1 MQASES
7 RLARALLV
15 LLSVLSLSAKST
27 FAQAINSC
35 KYLVVVDF
43 TSDPYGIANELR
55 SQASARGFIVVSAV
69 TDVSPND
76 LLKACLMSG
85 SWSSGG
91 YGGQLAMRVV
101 DANGELIA
109 EAATGATNWVSV
121 KRTVHG
127 AVGKIYSQL
136 GYTGFNENIY
146 HIRIQRDYPT
156 RPKMAITEEVIKKV
170 EPRNHVEG
178 IWSDTHD
185 QYRLGIVSAPGG
197 SGADYVAVVLRSNS
211 PLWEPG
217 EVKAEIRATAST
229 NVFTCTYFLANKKPA
244 GTTLTL
250 DHDSVLRGSLSTT
263 KGVFDLLLIRVWP
276 DVAKES
282 AGPKESPGPRSES
295 SGMSGTGFLVTR
307 TGLLV
312 TNWHVV
318 ADAKNISVA
327 FPGWNGSANAVVV
340 IRDVVNDLA
349 VLRVTDR
356 AKVTTTCVELPF
368 QLASSNGVKL
378 GERVSTIGYPLTS
391 MLGSNPKFSEGVVSS
406 KSGWQDDPRSF
417 QISAQVQ
424 PGSSGSPLFD
434 GDGNIIGVVV
444 ATLDAARVYQ
454 AASAIPQNVNF
465 AIKTDYLMNLLAMLP
480 GESLAARTT
489 AFSPEKAAQCVAI
502 IHAW

>member
-1 MQASES
+1 MQAFES

-15 LLSVLSLSAKST
+15 LLSVLSLFATST

-35 KYLVVVDF
+35 KYLVVTDF
-43 TSDPYGIANELR
+43 SSDPYGIATELR
-55 SQASARGFIVVSAV
+55 AQAAAKGFVVISTVNNVSAS
-69 TDVSPND
+69 DV
-76 LLKACLMSG
+76 LKVCVMSG
-85 SWSSGG
+85 SWSSGA

-101 DANGELIA
+101 DVGGELIA
-109 EAATGATNWVSV
+109 EAAAAGTNWVSV

-127 AVGKIYSQL
+127 AVGKIYNQL
-136 GYTGFNENIY
+136 GYTGFNEDIY
-146 HIRIQRDYPT
+146 HFRIQRDYPT
-156 RPKMAITEEVIKKV
+156 RPKIAITEQDIKKG
-170 EPRNHVEG
+170 EPQNHVEG
-178 IWSDTHD
+178 IWSDTED
-185 QYRLGIVSAPGG
+185 KYRLGIVPATGG
-197 SGADYVAVVLRSNS
+197 SGSDYFAVVLRSNS

-217 EVKAEIRATAST
+217 EVKAEIRRTASPD
-229 NVFTCTYFLANKKPA
+229 VFTCTYFMANKKPA
-244 GTTLTL
+244 GMTLTL
-250 DHDSVLRGSLSTT
+250 AHDSVLHGSFPTPNGS
-263 KGVFDLLLIRVWP
+263 FDLQLMRVWP
-276 DVAKES
+276 DIAKES
-282 AGPKESPGPRSES
+282 ASATSEK
-295 SGMSGTGFLVTR
+295 SGVSGTGFLISR
-307 TGLLV
+307 TGLLA

-318 ADAKNISVA
+318 ADAKNISVT
-327 FPGWNGSANAVVV
+327 FPGWDGSANAEIV

-356 AKVTTTCVELPF
+356 PKVTTTCVELPF

-406 KSGWQDDPRSF
+406 KSGWQDHPRSF